1 MKTIRNFS
9 FIAHI
14 DHGKSTLAD
23 RVLEITGVMKK
34 YKGKTPVLDRMTLE
48 KERGITIKAKA
59 VNIPYKNYNL
69 NLIDTPGHVDFSYE
83 VSRSLAACEGTV
95 LIVDAA
101 KGIEAQTIAN
111 LNLARENNLKIIPV
125 LNKIDL
131 PNARMEQ
138 VSKDISRLLECRPE
152 EILYVSAKEG
162 TGVKEL
168 LDRIVEAVPPPEGDA
183 DKNLKALIFDSNFDP
198 FRGVIIYIRLY
209 DGEIRQGMKV
219 KAIAT
224 GKIYEIQE
232 VGVFKLIPEK
242 REKLSAGEVGY
253 AVAGVKELVEIKIGD
268 TLTGASEKTPPVPGF
283 REIKPFVFSSFY
295 PLGET
300 TEKMLR
306 EAIMRLHL
314 NDAAFSWEAEKSKTL
329 GLGYRLG
336 FMGSLHME
344 IVQERLERESEIEIL
359 ATAPQVIYR
368 VKEQDKEPRDVSRP
382 DEWPAKV
389 KIEKVY
395 EPEII
400 ATVITPDTWLG
411 PSMKLLEN
419 SRAKYISMNYI
430 NQQKVILK
438 YKLPLAE
445 MIAGFYSA
453 LKSVS
458 KGYASFDYRHSG
470 FTEAKLDKVDI
481 LVNGVPVEAL
491 STIQPKEKAYYF
503 AREILRRLRKL
514 VQRQLFEVA
523 LQAKIGGRIIA
534 RETISAIRKDVIAKC
549 YGGDITRKRK
559 LLEKQKE
566 GKKRMKRIGSVD
578 LPQEVFFEILKK

>member
-1 MKTIRNFS
+1 MKNIRNFS

-23 RVLEITGVMKK
+23 RVLEITGIMKK
-34 YKGKTPVLDRMTLE
+34 YAGKTPVLDRMALE

-59 VNIPYKNYNL
+59 VNIPYGDYVL

-83 VSRSLAACEGTV
+83 VSRSLAACDGTV

-101 KGIEAQTIAN
+101 SGIEAQTIAN

-131 PNARMEQ
+131 PNARPEQ
-138 VSKDISRLLECRPE
+138 VSKDICQMLECGTE
-152 EILYVSAKEG
+152 EILEVSAKDG
-162 TGVKEL
+162 TGVKKL
-168 LDRIVEAVPPPEGDA
+168 LDRIVEIVPHPTGET
-183 DKNLKALIFDSNFDP
+183 DKNLKALIFDSTFDS

-209 DGEIRQGMKV
+209 DGELKAGMKV

-232 VGVFKLIPEK
+232 VGIFKLVPEK
-242 REKLSAGEVGY
+242 KEKLSAGEVGY

-268 TLTGASEKTPPVPGF
+268 TLTGAAEKTPPVPGF

-295 PLGET
+295 PLGDT

-306 EAIMRLHL
+306 EAIMKLHL
-314 NDAAFSWEAEKSKTL
+314 NDASFSWEAEKSKTL

-344 IVQERLERESEIEIL
+344 IVQERLEREAGIEIL
-359 ATAPQVIYR
+359 ATAPQVIYS
-368 VKEQDKEPRDVSRP
+368 VKEQDKELVKVSRP
-382 DEWPAKV
+382 DEWPAKI

-395 EPEII
+395 EPEIT
-400 ATVITPDTWLG
+400 ATVITPDKWLG

-430 NQQKVILK
+430 NPQKVILK

-445 MIAGFYSA
+445 MISGFYSA

-458 KGYASFDYRHSG
+458 KGYASFDYKHTG
-470 FTEAKLDKVDI
+470 FTEAKLEKVDI
-481 LVNGVPVEAL
+481 LVNGVAVEAL

-503 AREILRRLRKL
+503 AREILHRLRKL

-534 RETISAIRKDVIAKC
+534 RETVSAIRKDVIAKC